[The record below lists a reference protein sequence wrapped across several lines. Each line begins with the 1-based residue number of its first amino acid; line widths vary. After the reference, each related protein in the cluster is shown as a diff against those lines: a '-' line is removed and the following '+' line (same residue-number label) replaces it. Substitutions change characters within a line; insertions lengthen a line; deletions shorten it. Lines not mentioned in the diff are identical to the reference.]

1 MDWRRGLFRLWV
13 AASVIWV
20 VAVVTLSLPATLG
33 EDLHDWFGLG
43 AFVVLP
49 PVLLLMLGRTLSWV
63 LSGFR
68 QA

>member
-13 AASVIWV
+13 MASVIWV
-20 VAVVTLSLPATLG
+20 VAVIALFLPAALG
-33 EDLHDWFGLG
+33 EDLHGWFGLA

-49 PVLLLMLGRTLSWV
+49 PVLLLMLGRTLGWV